1 MGLVLLHSKLNA
13 QFHGVKD
20 SRYGESVE
28 HFRGIQYGSISHRFA
43 TPHPVADFGGQA
55 VDATRFGLSPRA
67 SPLCPQ
73 VVLDTGYLL
82 RLPGESDD
90 ADLSYDEFSC
100 LNLNVHRPSHA
111 STYGKLLPV
120 LIWIHGGSQV
130 MTFTPASS
138 RVCDPT
144 RIVAQSISSK
154 NPIIVI
160 TVNYRLNVFAFGDWN
175 CMKNLA
181 LRDQRL
187 AIEWV
192 VRNIDEFNGDPG
204 EQGKLTLAG
213 ESAGA
218 VYVHA
223 HTFLDAPVQS
233 AILASGSLFL
243 SPPAATETANHMVK
257 RLSEAAWKIAKVSLR
272 DAPVAVLIQAL
283 SDCNI
288 TSMFLQ
294 SEPGLED
301 WKTRDENVSRL
312 MIGDVEYESIL
323 WREGIEMMAADDI
336 VGCFSQEHHHGA
348 KLMELYRIN
357 PSRPTQTKIG
367 ALDFINDVCFALP
380 VEMIAQR
387 WKARKGEVYRY
398 FLRQFLRECGCRFSA
413 ELDRLCEW
421 TVALADS
428 D

>member
-1 MGLVLLHSKLNA
+1 MGLKTVAMVNQLSISEVFNMVLLATGL
-13 QFHGVKD
+13 Q
-20 SRYGESVE
+20 
-28 HFRGIQYGSISHRFA
+28 HRILSQ
-43 TPHPVADFGGQA
+43 TLAD
-55 VDATRFGLSPRA
+55 RRSMLH
-67 SPLCPQ
+67 
-73 VVLDTGYLL
+73 VL
-82 RLPGESDD
+82 
-90 ADLSYDEFSC
+90 
-100 LNLNVHRPSHA
+100 
-111 STYGKLLPV
+111 
-120 LIWIHGGSQV
+120 
-130 MTFTPASS
+130 
-138 RVCDPT
+138 DPT

-192 VRNIDEFNGDPG
+192 VRNIDEFNGDP
-204 EQGKLTLAG
+204 GKLTLAG

-398 FLRQFLRECGCRFSA
+398 VFDQPNPWQPSSRAHHAVDLLYLFGGIDISSDSFSESVGVAFRQNWIDFASGQSPWPTATRFAFGPHGKCAILHERDFNVRRRVACFQGLIDA
-413 ELDRLCEW
+413 EEGSYRPILGRL
-421 TVALADS
+421 AAGRLS
-428 D
+428 LLN